1 MAKSKSNSWNPGGST
16 RHYSTDTTQA
26 HASAGTGKSRLH
38 ATAVEQETAV
48 LISVPPRR
56 QNDHQTTEYLDELA
70 FLVETAGATATQRF
84 VQRLEKPDIRTY
96 VGEGK
101 LAEIKAYV
109 NHNNT
114 SMAVFDDD
122 LSPSQLRN
130 LEAELKVKI
139 VDRSLL
145 ILDIFALRAKSAT
158 ARTQVELAQ
167 YQYLLPRL
175 TGLWTHLDKQRGGVG
190 MKGPGETEIETDR
203 RIVRDRIAFLKEKLE
218 TLDKQA
224 HTQRKARGGLIRVA
238 LVGYTNV
245 GKSTLMNT
253 LGKAEVFAENKLFAT
268 VDATTRKVVL
278 ESTPFLLSDTVGFIR
293 KLPTKL
299 IESFKS
305 TLDEIREADLL
316 LHVVDISHPGFEEQ
330 IQVVNDT
337 LLEIGAAEKPL
348 LLVFN
353 KIDQYRPDEIPAD
366 HFAAEAAEEERET
379 NARPPLAQLQATYM
393 AKLHDPVV
401 FISAQTRENLDELRQ
416 LLGQRV
422 LALHQQRYPY
432 ETAAADEAE

>member
-1 MAKSKSNSWNPGGST
+1 MAQKHQSGGRKPTTSNRHFTTDNAAGPYVAAKVGGA
-16 RHYSTDTTQA
+16 Y
-26 HASAGTGKSRLH
+26 L
-38 ATAVEQETAV
+38 TAKDRETAV
-48 LISVPPRR
+48 LVSVPPRR
-56 QNDHQTTEYLDELA
+56 QTEHQTTEYLDELA
-70 FLVETAGATATQRF
+70 FLIETAGAEATKRF

-109 NHNNT
+109 QHEGT
-114 SMAVFDDD
+114 SMVVFDDD

-130 LEAELKVKI
+130 LEAELLVKI

-145 ILDIFALRAKSAT
+145 ILDIFALRAKTAT
-158 ARTQVELAQ
+158 SRTQVELAQ

-203 RIVRDRIAFLKEKLE
+203 RIVRDRIAFLKEKLKD
-218 TLDKQA
+218 LDQQA
-224 HTQRKARGGLIRVA
+224 TTQRKTRMGTVRMA

-245 GKSTLMNT
+245 GKSTLMNL

-278 ESTPFLLSDTVGFIR
+278 DNHIPFLLSDTVGFIR

-305 TLDEIREADLL
+305 TLDEIREADVL

-330 IQVVNDT
+330 IQVVKDT
-337 LLEIGAAEKPL
+337 LLEIGAADKPT

-353 KIDQYRPDEIPAD
+353 KIDQYRPDAPGELDPFGEVLDAEGGNGPA
-366 HFAAEAAEEERET
+366 
-379 NARPPLAQLQATYM
+379 ARPPLAQLQETYM
-393 AKLHDPVV
+393 AQMHDPVV
-401 FISAQTRENLDELRQ
+401 FISAHTKENMDELRQ
-416 LLGQRV
+416 LLAARV
-422 LALHQQRYPY
+422 EKLQAQKYR
-432 ETAAADEAE
+432 